1 MPVVDKNKLLRQTTE
16 TKHEIPIDP
25 DDPDTVME
33 VWIRDISFFDIQLA
47 TQELFDIG
55 QNGDLSLNLAAY
67 WRFAFTNW
75 VVKTNPSLT
84 TDEILNLK
92 GAVGEAISS
101 LLRRCRGGLR
111 RATARSRRFSISKN
125 CYISPRHR
133 NATGVVEL
141 YDSEAF

>member
-25 DDPDTVME
+25 DDPDAVME

-75 VVKTNPSLT
+75 IVKTNPSLT
-84 TDEILNLK
+84 TAEILNLK
-92 GAVGEAISS
+92 GAVGAAISS
-101 LLRRCRGGLR
+101 LLPSPDELAQTVQGGF
-111 RATARSRRFSISKN
+111 TK
-125 CYISPRHR
+125 
-133 NATGVVEL
+133 G
-141 YDSEAF
+141 DSEK